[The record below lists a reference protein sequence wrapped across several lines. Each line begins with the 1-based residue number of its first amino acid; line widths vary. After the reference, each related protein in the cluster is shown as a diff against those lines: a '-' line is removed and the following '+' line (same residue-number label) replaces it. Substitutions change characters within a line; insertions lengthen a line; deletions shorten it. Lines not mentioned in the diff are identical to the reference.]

1 MLITSDEEAA
11 RRRDEL
17 AKRILRMPPQPRKP
31 SSSRLAIAVAS
42 PQRKGASPKRGTIAR
57 GWSTTAP
64 LVRSLGTP
72 GVPSHGGAKAR
83 LRLDAIGETEE
94 PPRSAEGLGTLKNA
108 ARDARCAGI
117 L

>member
-1 MLITSDEEAA
+1 
-11 RRRDEL
+11 
-17 AKRILRMPPQPRKP
+17 
-31 SSSRLAIAVAS
+31 
-42 PQRKGASPKRGTIAR
+42 
-57 GWSTTAP
+57 
-64 LVRSLGTP
+64 VRSLGTP